1 MSLWQ
6 NNSTWIFSWYPRWS
20 ISWNL
25 ARNQS
30 FSLSL
35 VSPVITFCD
44 QTLRK
49 VVEEVQKTEAEL
61 HTKLDRNELEEIIS
75 SLEKSDGLD
84 RKIATTKKNKF
95 NYLKFKPKN
104 HPRLEDNEEII
115 HTEKTNEHHKPS
127 YAAVLKRKM

>member
-1 MSLWQ
+1 M
-6 NNSTWIFSWYPRWS
+6 
-20 ISWNL
+20 
-25 ARNQS
+25 
-30 FSLSL
+30 
-35 VSPVITFCD
+35 SPVITFCD

-49 VVEEVQKTEAEL
+49 VIEEVQKTEAEL
-61 HTKLDRNELEEIIS
+61 HTKLDRNELEIIS

-115 HTEKTNEHHKPS
+115 HTEKITNEHHES
-127 YAAVLKRKM
+127 SHAAVLKRKRQHKST